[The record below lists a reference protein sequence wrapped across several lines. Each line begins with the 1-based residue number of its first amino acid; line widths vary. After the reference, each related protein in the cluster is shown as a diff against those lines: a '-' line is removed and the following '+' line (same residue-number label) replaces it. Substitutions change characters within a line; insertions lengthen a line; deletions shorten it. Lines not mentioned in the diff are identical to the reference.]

1 MVFDIDF
8 IDLFYEYEESG
19 NTSANLGNTQSK
31 YPGGHPILHRGW
43 KLNSNKSV
51 GKYKGN
57 WTQRGLLIFHRG
69 AEEKFSEYLPN
80 FIDTIWD
87 KL

>member
-19 NTSANLGNTQSK
+19 NTSANPGNTQSK
-31 YPGGHPILHRGW
+31 NPGGHPILHRGW

-51 GKYKGN
+51 AKYKRN
-57 WTQRGLLIFHRG
+57 WTDRG
-69 AEEKFSEYLPN
+69 
-80 FIDTIWD
+80 
-87 KL
+87 